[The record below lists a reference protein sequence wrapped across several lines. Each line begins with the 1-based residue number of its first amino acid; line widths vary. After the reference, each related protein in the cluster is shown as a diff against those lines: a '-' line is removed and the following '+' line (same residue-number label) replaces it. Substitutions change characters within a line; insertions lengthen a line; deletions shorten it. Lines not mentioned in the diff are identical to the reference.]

1 MEAEGR
7 VKVKVE
13 DTPIEE
19 DVYEQLEKKG
29 EPVEPSCFSKKKQTS
44 EEEEVTKKKEEE
56 VTKKKEEEVNK
67 GREVD
72 SSVEYK
78 PFDRE
83 TGRVTERN
91 KQYQEILEEEDE
103 VF

>member
-7 VKVKVE
+7 VKAKVE

-56 VTKKKEEEVNK
+56 VNK

-91 KQYQEILEEEDE
+91 KQYQEILDDEDE